1 MNHTFS
7 RVSAFCGLRLSYYT
21 TAALLAVAFLVL
33 AMSEYRTPSPL
44 YILLTLAVLPSLL
57 KAMLFSSPKA
67 KERESD
73 LAFPLFCKK
82 YKYEVIQ
89 YKSMNAAYLLLFL
102 LLAAW
107 QISYSPA
114 KGAPDPVAFLP
125 SFIAALSLLVR
136 CCRLPAVFPSV
147 SIKSYALTLSKKV
160 TKRSVGIGFA

>member
-21 TAALLAVAFLVL
+21 TAALLAVAFLAL
-33 AMSEYRTPSPL
+33 AISEYRTPSPL
-44 YILLTLAVLPSLL
+44 YILLTLAVLPALL

-136 CCRLPAVFPSV
+136 LSGVVGYRLYFHLFPL
-147 SIKSYALTLSKKV
+147 KAM
-160 TKRSVGIGFA
+160 R